1 MRFQPDDRSRDWR
14 RRAMEEPG
22 FVGHPPD
29 TGWFCASHIDAAREA
44 AHALAFDDGLVA
56 IRARAHAIE
65 GSVPPP
71 DRGAHATV
79 GPRRP
84 DLPDLEPDLV
94 GAELGSARLMA
105 SEAFDLRWVEWT
117 LPVTDAHVLAA
128 SLRSLVPALF
138 EALGIGSAPALERRT
153 DRRWSPMDGA
163 VPPWC
168 PFTDSTFDEGVA
180 ADGTPVR
187 VQVVLEH
194 WNEDDVANATV
205 SMSIGDLVSIS
216 VHGSDRGGRDVDN
229 LALWRPTTPTVV
241 AVVAVVATS
250 VH

>member
-1 MRFQPDDRSRDWR
+1 MRFQPDDRSSDWR

-29 TGWFCASHIDAAREA
+29 TGWFCASHIDAPLGKA

-56 IRARAHAIE
+56 IRERARSRDPCHRRTVAPRR
-65 GSVPPP
+65 S
-71 DRGAHATV
+71 DRGDPTC
-79 GPRRP
+79 RTWS
-84 DLPDLEPDLV
+84 LILV

-229 LALWRPTTPTVV
+229 LAL
-241 AVVAVVATS
+241 
-250 VH
+250 